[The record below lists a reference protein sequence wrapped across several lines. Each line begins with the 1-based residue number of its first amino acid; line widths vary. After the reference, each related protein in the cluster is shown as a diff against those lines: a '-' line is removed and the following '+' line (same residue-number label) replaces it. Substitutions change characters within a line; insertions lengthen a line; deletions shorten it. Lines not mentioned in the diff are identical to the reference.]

1 MSIKELGWAA
11 IGGML
16 CALASALLLMTGRF
30 ELILGFFPLHLLGL
44 ACLAWSIWQTR
55 RWWLL
60 IFALPMVLPLGMW
73 ATLFVQCAR
82 GFCL

>member
-1 MSIKELGWAA
+1 LSIKELGWPT

-16 CALASALLLMTGRF
+16 CALASTAILMTGRF

-44 ACLAWSIWQTR
+44 ACLAFAFWQTR
-55 RWWLL
+55 QWWLL

-73 ATLFVQCAR
+73 ATLLYQCSR
-82 GFCL
+82 GNCL